1 MRSPAGWR
9 CSIRSTCCGVGG
21 ASRTPPTAPSCVP
34 SPTCQPATSSITRL
48 ADGEI
53 VSHVAPSRRSNNRDQ
68 RDNPAT
74 PKRSSELDAILR
86 ELESSDVDVDRLAE
100 RVARAA
106 ELIALCRDRISTARI
121 RIDEVIADL
130 DTPDTESP

>member
-1 MRSPAGWR
+1 VTSE
-9 CSIRSTCCGVGG
+9 
-21 ASRTPPTAPSCVP
+21 
-34 SPTCQPATSSITRL
+34 QPGYAQAL
-48 ADGEI
+48 
-53 VSHVAPSRRSNNRDQ
+53 
-68 RDNPAT
+68 
-74 PKRSSELDAILR
+74 SELDAILR